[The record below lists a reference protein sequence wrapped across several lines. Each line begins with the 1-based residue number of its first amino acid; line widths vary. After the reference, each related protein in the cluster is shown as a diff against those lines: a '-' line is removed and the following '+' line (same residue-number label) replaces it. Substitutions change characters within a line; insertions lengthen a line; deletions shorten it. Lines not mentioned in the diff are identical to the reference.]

1 MDIKVTKKDVVWG
14 YIAIIFQTASG
25 LIILP
30 FILSMLSS
38 EEVGFNYLMLT
49 IGTIMSL
56 FDASFSPMFGK
67 NISYVFSGAQ
77 ELKKEGV
84 IESHSDT
91 INYHLFATL
100 LNVAKMVYHRLS
112 ITVLLVMLTF
122 GSLYIYY
129 VTNGFKTV
137 NNSIYIWII
146 FSISTFFNL
155 YFSYYN
161 ALLEGAGQIKEMK
174 KAIIANRLVYIIIS
188 IVLLYCGLGLIG
200 VCLANLLSPFVG
212 RYISYKCFFTKDR
225 LSLLMKENITHKEII
240 ETFKIL
246 WYNIRKISISMIGS
260 YCITNFGMF
269 ISGLYLPLNQVA
281 SYGLMVQVCSL
292 VTSVSQ
298 NYYLSTQPMLA
309 SFKINNKIEDFK
321 NLFSFSMMLFLLMM
335 SLGLLGVTFLGPLFL
350 AFFHSH
356 TSLPSSSMI
365 LFYSLVIILEANHS
379 LCSLTI
385 MVGNKVVPIAASIIP
400 GIFIVLLNFLFFEF
414 THLGIWGV
422 ILAPAL
428 CQIAYNNWKWPT
440 VVLKELQ
447 MSLIDFVAIGVSQL
461 KTKIIING
469 RFIFSKL

>member
-1 MDIKVTKKDVVWG
+1 MDIKVTKTDVAWG
-14 YIAIIFQTASG
+14 YVAIIFQSASG
-25 LIILP
+25 LIVLP
-30 FILSMLSS
+30 FILSMLSP

-77 ELKKEGV
+77 KLKKEGV

-91 INYHLFATL
+91 ISYHLLATL
-100 LNVAKMVYHRLS
+100 LGVAKMVYRRLS
-112 ITVLLVMLTF
+112 ITVLFVMLTF
-122 GSLYIYY
+122 GSIYIYY
-129 VTNGFKTV
+129 VTNGFKTID
-137 NNSIYIWII
+137 NSILIWAV

-161 ALLEGAGQIKEMK
+161 ALLEGAGQITEMK

-188 IVLLYCGLGLIG
+188 IVLLYCGIGLLG
-200 VCLANLLSPFVG
+200 VCIANLLSPFVG
-212 RYISYKCFFTKDR
+212 RYISYRFFFKKDR
-225 LSLLMKENITHKEII
+225 LSLLIKENITRKEII
-240 ETFKIL
+240 DTFKIL
-246 WYNIRKISISMIGS
+246 WYNVRKISISMIGS

-292 VTSVSQ
+292 VTSISQ
-298 NYYLSTQPMLA
+298 NYYLTKQPMLA
-309 SFKINNKIEDFK
+309 SFKIKNKIEDFK
-321 NLFSFSMMLFLLMM
+321 NLFSFSMTIFLLMM
-335 SLGLLGVTFLGPLFL
+335 SFGLLSVAFLGPVLL
-350 AFFHSH
+350 ALFHSH
-356 TSLPSSSMI
+356 TSLPTFSMI

-385 MVGNKVVPIAASIIP
+385 MVGNRVVPIAASIIP

-414 THLGIWGV
+414 TNLGIWGV
-422 ILAPAL
+422 VLAPAL

-447 MSLIDFVAIGVSQL
+447 MSPIDFITIGVSQL
-461 KTKIIING
+461 KSKIFSNG
-469 RFIFSKL
+469 RYIFSKL